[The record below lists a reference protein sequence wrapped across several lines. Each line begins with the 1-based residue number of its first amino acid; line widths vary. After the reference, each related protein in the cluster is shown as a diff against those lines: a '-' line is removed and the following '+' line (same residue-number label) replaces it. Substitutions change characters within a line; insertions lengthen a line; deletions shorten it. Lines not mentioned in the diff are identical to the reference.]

1 MNGKPELKTDPG
13 RDPERRA
20 HQAQVKYAIL
30 ENQAWG
36 LTYLLTRVKDRA
48 PYRNYRVPSDL
59 DVFEFT
65 VKGVV
70 RLEMMA
76 QEGYRGWR
84 RMFGSNTKA
93 RELSTWRSRALI
105 KAFASLDEARAYLE
119 ADPLVS
125 WEGGAIALPDDL
137 PPDDWYV
144 LFQIQDVWLP
154 GGEYRWS
161 DLLEIYLRND
171 SRLMAF
177 AGRCEVLPPVEAKE
191 GDNA

>member
-65 VKGVV
+65 VKGVI

-76 QEGYRGWR
+76 KGKYKGWR

-125 WEGGAIALPDDL
+125 WEGSTVALSEGL
-137 PPDDWYV
+137 PADDWYV
-144 LFQIQDVWLP
+144 LFQVQDVWLP
-154 GGEYRWS
+154 DSTVRWS
-161 DLLEIYLRND
+161 QLLGGFLLND
-171 SRLMAF
+171 SRLLELV
-177 AGRCEVLPPVEAKE
+177 GLYEVLPSVQAKGE
-191 GDNA
+191 DNA

>member
-13 RDPERRA
+13 RDPQRRA

-30 ENQAWG
+30 ENQTWG
-36 LTYLLTRVKDRA
+36 LTYLLARVKDRA

-65 VKGVV
+65 VKGVI

-76 QEGYRGWR
+76 KEGYKGWR

-93 RELSTWRSRALI
+93 RELSTWRSRASI
-105 KAFASLDEARAYLE
+105 QAFANLGASRAYIN

-125 WEGGAIALPDDL
+125 WEGSVIALSDDL

-161 DLLEIYLRND
+161 ELLEAYLRND
-171 SRLMAF
+171 SRLLAF
-177 AGRCEVLPPVEAKE
+177 AGRCEVLPPAEVKG